1 LTSIFK
7 ERTFFATWV
16 ISLGSTLAII
26 VGLYLTNITYGIEN
40 FSRNVSLPIYTIIPG
55 VLVILSIWSLSRPSS
70 IANLPK
76 KSLVLLTISFCC
88 WFVAEQTWNLYEHV
102 LGIDPYPSI
111 ADFFYIAAPLFMFG
125 ALLNFLQ
132 TQKITISKKKIFS
145 ASLISVSI
153 LIPSIF
159 FIIEENSEAGILE
172 TIIAFSYPMVDSI
185 LLVPVIIT
193 ILFTTSTRKNFFW
206 TMILIGI
213 LILIMADSIFLFL
226 VINDAYV
233 DGHPIDIMWISSYTI
248 WVFMMF
254 YSIVQSKSHRGE
266 RMNIIK
272 KKTNAKLIEKYG
284 VLLVLILINVTI
296 VILLIQINTF
306 LESKNDLIFAYFS
319 WILVVTVIIFS
330 SMVVILNS
338 KLNKSLQN
346 KTKEL
351 DLTTREL
358 IKSEKFTAIGELAAR
373 ISHDIRNPLSNIHMS
388 IQLMKN
394 SPPGTK
400 LESDT
405 IQNKLE
411 LISKNVERISH
422 QINDV
427 LGFVKNQKIEIKKFE
442 ISSCV
447 NEAIEIIKI
456 PPKIRIKRTNL
467 NTEISADPFQLQIVF
482 NNILMNAI
490 QAMGEKEGEI
500 RIEAAEKNN
509 DIFLKISNSGPE
521 IPDEILPHIFESLIT
536 TKQVGTGLGL
546 VSCKTIIENH
556 GGSITVENNPTT
568 FTLRLPKTH

>member
-1 LTSIFK
+1 
-7 ERTFFATWV
+7 
-16 ISLGSTLAII
+16 
-26 VGLYLTNITYGIEN
+26 
-40 FSRNVSLPIYTIIPG
+40 
-55 VLVILSIWSLSRPSS
+55 
-70 IANLPK
+70 
-76 KSLVLLTISFCC
+76 
-88 WFVAEQTWNLYEHV
+88 
-102 LGIDPYPSI
+102 
-111 ADFFYIAAPLFMFG
+111 
-125 ALLNFLQ
+125 
-132 TQKITISKKKIFS
+132 
-145 ASLISVSI
+145 
-153 LIPSIF
+153 
-159 FIIEENSEAGILE
+159 
-172 TIIAFSYPMVDSI
+172 
-185 LLVPVIIT
+185 
-193 ILFTTSTRKNFFW
+193 
-206 TMILIGI
+206 
-213 LILIMADSIFLFL
+213 
-226 VINDAYV
+226 
-233 DGHPIDIMWISSYTI
+233 
-248 WVFMMF
+248 
-254 YSIVQSKSHRGE
+254 
-266 RMNIIK
+266 
-272 KKTNAKLIEKYG
+272 
-284 VLLVLILINVTI
+284 
-296 VILLIQINTF
+296 
-306 LESKNDLIFAYFS
+306 
-319 WILVVTVIIFS
+319 VTVIIFS

-351 DLTTREL
+351 DQTTQEL

-568 FTLRLPKTH
+568 FTLRLPKTQ